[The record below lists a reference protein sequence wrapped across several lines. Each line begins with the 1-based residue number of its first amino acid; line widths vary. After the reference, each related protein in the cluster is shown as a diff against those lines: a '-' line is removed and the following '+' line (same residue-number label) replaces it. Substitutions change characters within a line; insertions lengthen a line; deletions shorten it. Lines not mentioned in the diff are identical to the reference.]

1 MADISLYLT
10 NVNVSIGQSMDMVQP
25 QTPNLGKDFES
36 VELGELE
43 KREEQQ
49 QQQQQRE
56 KAPRRVIHFSSGE
69 TMEEYSTDEEEGEDK
84 EPEKKD
90 LLSAPVDAVRSKMTW
105 GPYVWFYMWRAATST
120 ISACDY
126 LGERMASLFGIT
138 SAKYQYAI
146 DEYYRM
152 KKEKEEENEENRL
165 SEEAERSF
173 DQLQSQEE
181 EDEPITMTDQPDVAA
196 SHLEVTY
203 QIENENQAPSATI
216 RVPAIVTAT

>member
-10 NVNVSIGQSMDMVQP
+10 NVNVSIGQNMEVQQVQSP
-25 QTPNLGKDFES
+25 VAGFES
-36 VELGELE
+36 VELGELDR
-43 KREEQQ
+43 REEQQ
-49 QQQQQRE
+49 RRE
-56 KAPRRVIHFSSGE
+56 KAPRRIIHFSSGE

-84 EPEKKD
+84 EPERED
-90 LLSAPVDAVRSKMTW
+90 LLSSSVDAVRSKLTW
-105 GPYVWFYMWRAATST
+105 GPYVWFHVWRAANST

-152 KKEKEEENEENRL
+152 KKEREEEKEETRL

-173 DQLQSQEE
+173 EQELSQEEEEEE
-181 EDEPITMTDQPDVAA
+181 EDEPITMSDQQEEAPPPLD
-196 SHLEVTY
+196 VTY
-203 QIENENQAPSATI
+203 QIENENRAPSSTFT
-216 RVPAIVTAT
+216 VPVLVTAT

>member
-10 NVNVSIGQSMDMVQP
+10 NVNVSIGQNMEVQ
-25 QTPNLGKDFES
+25 QVQSPNRGGGFES

-43 KREEQQ
+43 RREEQR
-49 QQQQQRE
+49 RE
-56 KAPRRVIHFSSGE
+56 KAPRRIIHFSSGE

-84 EPEKKD
+84 EPERKD
-90 LLSAPVDAVRSKMTW
+90 LLSSSVDASKLTW
-105 GPYVWFYMWRAATST
+105 GPYVWFHMWRAATST

-152 KKEKEEENEENRL
+152 KKEREEEKEETRL

-173 DQLQSQEE
+173 EQEHSQEEE
-181 EDEPITMTDQPDVAA
+181 EDEPITMSNQ
-196 SHLEVTY
+196 LEEAPPAPGVTY
-203 QIENENQAPSATI
+203 QIENENRAHSSTI
-216 RVPAIVTAT
+216 TVPVLVTAT